1 METALDDL
9 TQAVRAAHPEVPSR
23 FAAEPEEAALALG
36 RVRWMLPATH
46 RVPPTPARWRL
57 LGLGLLRGDPLGDAL
72 ATEFARDG
80 EGRSWGRFE
89 QALAQGGRGLT
100 GAPPALRAFFDA
112 ARARPGWVDPD
123 QVVEGARVCALGG
136 EPAMTAMLVN
146 ALAAGYRLSAINPTL
161 IATGQLEHDSGRRL
175 GLTTRWFMQVT
186 RAGDLGPD
194 SGGFQSTLRVRLI
207 HALVRRR
214 LHDQGWD
221 TARLG
226 VPVNQTDMQV
236 TSLGFSA
243 VYLLG
248 MRMLGT
254 VTTRDERQAYLHRWR
269 VISWLMGVEDAY
281 LHPAGDDPDAALQLL
296 CHNVLQQP
304 QADETTVRLA
314 RPLLLEEP
322 LQRAYRSGGWL
333 RGRFN
338 RRKGLSIAS
347 LSLGRAGM
355 AAMGLPLGALPW
367 YPLGLYAWRQVQHR
381 TLRQLPGGRDRLI
394 AGGRQEQERVLAEV
408 DPGTAFDRP
417 DVAHG

>member
-1 METALDDL
+1 MDAPRDPPGPADP
-9 TQAVRAAHPEVPSR
+9 R
-23 FAAEPEEAALALG
+23 ALATA
-36 RVRWMLPATH
+36 W
-46 RVPPTPARWRL
+46 
-57 LGLGLLRGDPLGDAL
+57 LGLLRGDPLGDAL

-214 LHDQGWD
+214 LQDQGWD

-226 VPVNQTDMQV
+226 VPGQPGPMQV

-269 VISWLMGVEDAY
+269 PSRGSWGWRTPTCTPRATTPTRPSSCCATTSCSSPRPTRPRSGWPGRCCWRSPSSGPTARAAGCGAGSTAGRDSAS
-281 LHPAGDDPDAALQLL
+281 PASASGGRGWPPWGCPWARCPGTPGAL
-296 CHNVLQQP
+296 
-304 QADETTVRLA
+304 RLA
-314 RPLLLEEP
+314 
-322 LQRAYRSGGWL
+322 SGP
-333 RGRFN
+333 
-338 RRKGLSIAS
+338 A
-347 LSLGRAGM
+347 
-355 AAMGLPLGALPW
+355 
-367 YPLGLYAWRQVQHR
+367 R
-381 TLRQLPGGRDRLI
+381 TFRQLPGGRDRLI
-394 AGGRQEQERVLAEV
+394 ARGRREQERVLAEV